1 MATKRSGN
9 GSRNGRHRRHMLILL
24 AATLGLLV
32 WLIYGMVVDL
42 RSRPLTY
49 HIEYA
54 QPVNPYL
61 CPGDTLRYEVQ
72 VEVVEVP
79 AVLTVVESWCEADI
93 GGVCNQATTREYR
106 LGVLRPRQV
115 YALANRIMPD
125 TPFFRP
131 GQEYELWHTTT
142 TTTNNGTVVSG
153 YVVGPVIVPENCER
167 AEGVGGD

>member
-1 MATKRSGN
+1 MIKTPSGN
-9 GSRNGRHRRHMLILL
+9 GRRNGRHRRHMLILL

-32 WLIYGMVVDL
+32 WLIYSMVVDL

-79 AVLTVVESWCEADI
+79 AALTVVESWCEADI
-93 GGVCNQATTREYR
+93 TGVCNQATTWEYR
-106 LGVLRPRQV
+106 LGVLRPREV
-115 YALANRIMPD
+115 YALANRVMPD
-125 TPFFRP
+125 SPFFVAGRT
-131 GQEYELWHTTT
+131 YEFWHTTT
-142 TTTNNGTVVSG
+142 TVTDSGTRVSG
-153 YVVGPVIVPENCER
+153 YIVGPVIVRDNCE
-167 AEGVGGD
+167 GMNGTD